1 MVVDTP
7 GLYSLEAIS
16 PEEQVTRLILVEKRP
31 ALVIQVA
38 DARNLPRMLGLTLE
52 LLEAEVPLLLVLNMM
67 DEAKASGITINSNLL
82 SRRLGDPGHTG
93 SVDFRQRFKADSPGR
108 QLSSGRRAAVAQRQS
123 FKYRLDAPAVAEC
136 PEAACQCLARRL
148 WHFAAG
154 IGHRFTEPRSYLEGA
169 GSQTGRHRGRNCSLY
184 LQKLKQCDQAL
195 LMLATARRALRRNY
209 SRG

>member
-1 MVVDTP
+1 MPPGSPELVLVGHPNVGKSRLFNLLTKKQVAVSNYPGTTVELAHGKGKINGLTVTVVDTP

-82 SRRLGDPGHTG
+82 SRRLGSRLSG
-93 SVDFRQRFKADSPGR
+93 SVDFRTGKLIRWLPNEAR
-108 QLSSGRRAAVAQRQS
+108 LWQRQCS
-123 FKYRLDAPAVAEC
+123 KPPPSLM
-136 PEAACQCLARRL
+136 
-148 WHFAAG
+148 W
-154 IGHRFTEPRSYLEGA
+154 
-169 GSQTGRHRGRNCSLY
+169 RGLG
-184 LQKLKQCDQAL
+184 LP
-195 LMLATARRALRRNY
+195 MH
-209 SRG
+209 